1 MVKYTVQATL
11 CATMTNDHMKYKQV
25 LIIREPPIAFKQGD
39 KQSETARI
47 TSCCCFPEGTSTMSS
62 VFDKNIFLTNEV
74 IKGFVEVDNSKC
86 NKNCTRVEFALE
98 QRLHMNIANKGL
110 FGEGASHAF
119 NLKKHLIEQRLTG
132 PNARQGGWKKNMLVD
147 LSKIQ
152 Y

>member
-86 NKNCTRVEFALE
+86 NKN
-98 QRLHMNIANKGL
+98 
-110 FGEGASHAF
+110 
-119 NLKKHLIEQRLTG
+119 
-132 PNARQGGWKKNMLVD
+132 
-147 LSKIQ
+147 
-152 Y
+152 